1 MECSYPESTGSVFQE
16 SHGLLTPAAAAIL
29 LTQVELVDESISA
42 EPFETVAEAEYRV
55 ADRRIAVENEPGTA
69 EVGILQQRDESG
81 TRLLAI
87 VTVAVESVVRLHE
100 VKKQFGVGR
109 FGDMELRTVGHGF

>member
-42 EPFETVAEAEYRV
+42 QPFETVAEAEYRV
-55 ADRRIAVENEPGTA
+55 ADRRIAVENEPGAA
-69 EVGILQQRDESG
+69 EVGILQQRDESRTGLG
-81 TRLLAI
+81 TIIA
-87 VTVAVESVVRLHE
+87 VTVEGVIRLHE
-100 VKKQFGVGR
+100 VKKQLGVGR
-109 FGDMELRTVGHGF
+109 FGDTELRTVGHGF